1 MSEDSPKRPRSPDSL
16 IIEYPEIP
24 VIPRIGNEYQVDLP
38 CMVVV
43 DRKTIDV
50 REDHLIW
57 MPNSI
62 PDVNLLCYLKAARS
76 LAAFAGMCERGQ
88 QEDMYDAASKD
99 DTTINALEILH
110 KSKYDVQE
118 ALETLVQCPLLYA
131 RRPFTEDEQ
140 KKFAKGVRLC
150 GKNFFRICKEFQ
162 FFNRHTNELV
172 EFYYFWKKTP
182 IGVQQ
187 RPKRKTR
194 SAAKR
199 NQNSKAA
206 VKNNKSNNS
215 ENTKPA
221 EKTTTTSTKSTKKKY
236 EPSET
241 APRAKRVKKKKE

>member
-140 KKFAKGVRLC
+140 
-150 GKNFFRICKEFQ
+150 
-162 FFNRHTNELV
+162 
-172 EFYYFWKKTP
+172 TP